1 MKLSVSKMLKHLT
14 KWGTK
19 HTPEILHAAG
29 FAAGASALVLT
40 ATGTVKAV
48 REIDEKK
55 PATKKDA
62 AKLVAKY
69 YIPAGVAA
77 LASVTCHTCAA
88 REYIRRNTMLA
99 SWGTMMC
106 DKLNKLEEKNV
117 EVLGEKKA
125 QKIQDEMALDELKRT
140 DVSNVIE
147 TGHGNTLFVDQ
158 LTGQV
163 IRSDYH
169 YIMDLVNKLN
179 YGIANAIAAERGS
192 RTSDGRY
199 PSLWEYEK
207 LMGERETDN
216 ANHYGWYDGKLI
228 RITCTYDKADNGE
241 PIGYLRHHT
250 LFGVRPDYLYISGSG
265 C

>member
-1 MKLSVSKMLKHLT
+1 MKLNATQLLKNLT
-14 KWGTK
+14 KWSTK
-19 HTPEILHAAG
+19 HTPEILHALG
-29 FAAGASALVLT
+29 FAAGASAIVLT

-48 REIDEKK
+48 REIDEKQ

-69 YIPAGVAA
+69 YIPAGIAA
-77 LASVTCHTCAA
+77 AASVTCHTCAA

-106 DKLNKLEEKNV
+106 DKLSRLEDKNV

-125 QKIQDEMALDELKRT
+125 QKIQDEMALDQIKKT
-140 DVSNVIE
+140 DITNVIE
-147 TGHGNTLFVDQ
+147 TGHGNTLFLDE
-158 LTGQV
+158 LTGQL

-179 YGIANAIAAERGS
+179 YGIANAIAAERGDRS
-192 RTSDGRY
+192 RDGAY
-199 PSLWEYEK
+199 PSIWEYER
-207 LMGERETDN
+207 LMGERETSN

-228 RITCTYDKADNGE
+228 RITCTYDKAENGE
-241 PIGYLRHHT
+241 PIGYLKHHT
-250 LFGVRPDYLYISGSG
+250 MYGVRPEFMYIHGSG